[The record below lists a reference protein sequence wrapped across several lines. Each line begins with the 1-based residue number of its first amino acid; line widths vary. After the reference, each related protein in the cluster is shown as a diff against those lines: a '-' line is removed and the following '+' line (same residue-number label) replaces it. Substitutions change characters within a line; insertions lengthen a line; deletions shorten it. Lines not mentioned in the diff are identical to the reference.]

1 MTVFSPIVAIS
12 GSPSIIIALV
22 LGAIGLLELERIW
35 TRTRRFA
42 GRPVGAPAFV
52 LDGLALLAALL
63 AFVGGVLALTR
74 MVIEVVSPIFEHTKG
89 LIEQIDGTA
98 AGLAT
103 GSLIALLV
111 SMLLIRRLSSHTSA
125 PSRESISEA
134 TASEGR
140 SIRSAPALPVADGLP
155 VPSGNVVE
163 PGEEPPLVMLRTR
176 RPPQRPVLHPAPIP
190 TVEPPLVMLRTRRPP
205 QRPVLHPA
213 PIPTVEPALTPP
225 RPGHRRLHWSAVIVA
240 TLLVFGATG
249 FVYRDTIIQTV
260 AAWQF
265 PTTSL
270 VISRPTEGSV
280 FPTTLPAVPSVEA
293 HTAPTP
299 APQLRYV
306 VVERLNLR
314 AGPGVG
320 YPVITTL
327 KRGDEVVALGETA
340 GSGEDMWVRVRAGE
354 QEGWVFRA
362 FLQ

>member
-1 MTVFSPIVAIS
+1 MTVFSPIVTIS

-22 LGAIGLLELERIW
+22 LSAIVLLELERIW

-42 GRPVGAPAFV
+42 GQPVGAPAFV

-74 MVIEVVSPIFEHTKG
+74 MVIEGVSSTFEYAKG
-89 LIEQIDGTA
+89 LITRIDGTV

-111 SMLLIRRLSSHTSA
+111 SMLLIRRLSSRASA
-125 PSRESISEA
+125 SSRASMSEA
-134 TASEGR
+134 INPEGR
-140 SIRSAPALPVADGLP
+140 SIRSEPALPVTDGLP

-163 PGEEPPLVMLRTR
+163 PEEEPPLVMLRTR
-176 RPPQRPVLHPAPIP
+176 RPPRRPVIHPALMP
-190 TVEPPLVMLRTRRPP
+190 TVEPT
-205 QRPVLHPA
+205 
-213 PIPTVEPALTPP
+213 LTPP
-225 RPGHRRLHWSAVIVA
+225 RPRHRHLHWSAVIVA

-265 PTTSL
+265 PITSL
-270 VISRPTEGSV
+270 VISRPTEGEGPV
-280 FPTTLPAVPSVEA
+280 FPTTIPATASVEA

-299 APQLRYV
+299 ALQIRYV

>member
-22 LGAIGLLELERIW
+22 LSAIGLLELERIW

-42 GRPVGAPAFV
+42 GQPVGAPAFV

-111 SMLLIRRLSSHTSA
+111 SMLLIRRLSSRASA
-125 PSRESISEA
+125 PPRESMREA

-140 SIRSAPALPVADGLP
+140 FIRSEPALPVTDGLP

-163 PGEEPPLVMLRTR
+163 PEEEPPLVMLRTR
-176 RPPQRPVLHPAPIP
+176 RPPQRPVLHPAPMP
-190 TVEPPLVMLRTRRPP
+190 TVEPPL
-205 QRPVLHPA
+205 
-213 PIPTVEPALTPP
+213 TPP
-225 RPGHRRLHWSAVIVA
+225 RPRWRRLHRSAVIVA

-265 PTTSL
+265 PITSL
-270 VISRPTEGSV
+270 VISRPTEGPV

-299 APQLRYV
+299 APQIRYV
-306 VVERLNLR
+306 IVERLNLR
-314 AGPGVG
+314 AGPGIG

>member
-190 TVEPPLVMLRTRRPP
+190 TVEP
-205 QRPVLHPA
+205 
-213 PIPTVEPALTPP
+213 ALTPP